1 MQYPGLFEMPPLLP
15 VLLSAVQTFLLF
27 IFILVALRF
36 IGRRV
41 FGEQNPQDLIT
52 LILLADACGAG
63 LSDARAGFWGS
74 AASVSTILLLGWMM
88 DRIPFVR
95 KLIESGPVILYKNGR
110 LYRKHL
116 ERSMID
122 VPELDTVAR
131 RYGLA
136 SYQEFSQIVL
146 EGDGEI
152 TATIRKRRALP
163 DGPDTRNRHER
174 PKN

>member
-1 MQYPGLFEMPPLLP
+1 MDYVSIIELPPLAP
-15 VLLSAVQTFLLF
+15 VLLSAAQTCMLF
-27 IFILVALRF
+27 FFVLVTIRL

-41 FGEQNPQDLIT
+41 FGEQNPQDLIM
-52 LILLADACGAG
+52 LILLAEACGAG
-63 LSDARAGFWGS
+63 LADTQAGFWGS
-74 AASVSTILLLGWMM
+74 AASVSTLLLLGWML
-88 DRIPFVR
+88 DRVPFLR
-95 KLIESGPVILYKNGR
+95 KLIESGPIILYKNGR
-110 LYRKHL
+110 LYRKQL

-122 VPELDTVAR
+122 LPELDTVAR

-152 TATIRKRRALP
+152 TATIRKRRELP
-163 DGPDTRNRHER
+163 DGPDTRNRRER